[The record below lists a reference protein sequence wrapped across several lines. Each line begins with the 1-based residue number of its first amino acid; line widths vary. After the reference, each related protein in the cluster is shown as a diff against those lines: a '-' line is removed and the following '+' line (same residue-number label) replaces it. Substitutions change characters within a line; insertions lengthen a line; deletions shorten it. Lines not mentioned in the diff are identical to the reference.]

1 MFCTGRASTAGSF
14 RNATRMWRSARQP
27 RLLNTLATDLMSN
40 PLEMGKKALNVKAHV
55 FRPKRIQY
63 LDNSLGF
70 GTLFS
75 LSLRLENGKASSS
88 PERDAGH

>member
-1 MFCTGRASTAGSF
+1 MFCTGRASTVGSF

-40 PLEMGKKALNVKAHV
+40 PLETGKKALNVKVHA
-55 FRPKRIQY
+55 FRSERIHY

-75 LSLRLENGKASSS
+75 LRLENGKHRGAKM
-88 PERDAGH
+88 PVAM